1 MRVSS
6 KLASKMRKG
15 VTSDGG
21 QKSWARPVVR
31 IATAGVALGIAL
43 IIISTA
49 IVQGFQSKIK
59 NLVIG
64 FNSHIQVVPT
74 SPENPFVLID
84 DSLITEFESIDGV
97 DRINTLHLCPGLL
110 ETKNS
115 IKGVTIKGLSDST
128 MVAKS
133 LTRGHLP
140 IDDIEIVL
148 SEEHANRL
156 IIDLGDRVS
165 IYIVENRETVKPRTL
180 KVCGFYDTGLL
191 EYDEKFVFV
200 KPAVLQNAGSA
211 GAKATIKIEDGKA
224 KGKVFG
230 KNEVMEKP
238 WDFWVPNKPNLASD
252 TTTNFLF
259 IAGCTESADT
269 AYLNFISG
277 SWEVT
282 QGKGSNHLFCNG
294 YEIHLKEFEAL
305 EYVEEATIYRLPFDT
320 PNRLRTLN
328 IFRQSPEIFNWI
340 GMLDINV
347 VIIIGLMILISIIN
361 MVSALLITILEKRAE
376 VGLLKALGLRDSI
389 VISTFVNYSARIIL
403 SGFVAGNLLGFSVC
417 IAQSY
422 TGFITL
428 DPAAYYISFV
438 PIKLDFMHLLTIEF
452 IAFVCCVIAMFIPA
466 LYSTRIQ
473 PSSALR
479 IKE

>member
-6 KLASKMRKG
+6 KLASKMRKN
-15 VTSDGG
+15 VTSNGG

-49 IVQGFQSKIK
+49 IVQGFQTEIK

-74 SPENPFVLID
+74 SSENPFVLID
-84 DSLITEFESIDGV
+84 DSLINEFESIDRV
-97 DRINTLHLCPGLL
+97 DRVKTIHVRPGLL

-115 IKGVTIKGLSDST
+115 VKGVTIKGLSDST

-133 LTRGHLP
+133 LSRGSIP
-140 IDDIEIVL
+140 VTETEIVI
-148 SEEHANRL
+148 SEVLANRL
-156 IIDLGDRVS
+156 LLDLGDRVS
-165 IYIVENRETVKPRTL
+165 TYIVENRESIKPRTL

-200 KPAVLQNAGSA
+200 KPTLLQRTGSA
-211 GAKATIKIEDGKA
+211 GAQAIIKIEDGKA
-224 KGKVFG
+224 QGKVFG
-230 KNEVMEKP
+230 KNEDMERP
-238 WDFWVPNKPNLASD
+238 TDFWVPNKPNLETD
-252 TTTNFLF
+252 TTINFLF
-259 IAGCTESADT
+259 IAGETESADT
-269 AYLNFISG
+269 AYLNFING
-277 SWEVT
+277 SWEVI
-282 QGKGSNHLFCNG
+282 QGKGTNHLFCNG
-294 YEIHLKEFEAL
+294 YEIHLKELEAI

-320 PNRLRTLN
+320 PNRLRTIS
-328 IFRQSPEIFNWI
+328 IFRQSPEIFNWL

-347 VIIIGLMILISIIN
+347 VLIIGLMILISIIN
-361 MVSALLITILEKRAE
+361 MVSALLITILEKRAD

-389 VISTFVNYSARIIL
+389 VISIFVNYSARIIIT
-403 SGFVAGNLLGFSVC
+403 GFVAGNILGFGVC
-417 IAQSY
+417 LAQTY

-428 DPAAYYISFV
+428 DPAAYYISVV
-438 PIKLDFMHLLTIEF
+438 PIKLDLMHLLTIEF
-452 IAFVCCVIAMFIPA
+452 IAFVCCVIAMFLPA

-473 PSSALR
+473 PSTALR

>member
-1 MRVSS
+1 MRISS
-6 KLASKMRKG
+6 KLAVKMREG
-15 VTSDGG
+15 TTSKGG
-21 QKSWARPVVR
+21 QKSWGRPVVR

-49 IVQGFQSKIK
+49 IVHGFQSEIK

-74 SPENPFVLID
+74 SSENPFVLID
-84 DSLITEFESIDGV
+84 DSLMTEFESIDGI
-97 DRINTLHLCPGLL
+97 DKINTLHLSPGLL

-115 IKGVTIKGLSDST
+115 FKGVTIKGLSDST
-128 MVAKS
+128 MVVSS
-133 LTRGHLP
+133 LTRGSLP
-140 IDDIEIVL
+140 STETGIVL
-148 SEEHANRL
+148 SEVLANRL
-156 IIDLGDRVS
+156 ILELGDRVS
-165 IYIVENRETVKPRTL
+165 IYIVENRESIKPRTL

-200 KPAVLQNAGSA
+200 NPSLLQKSGSA
-211 GAKATIKIEDGKA
+211 GAQATIKIEDGKA

-230 KNEVMEKP
+230 KNENMERP
-238 WDFWVPNKPNLASD
+238 WDFWVPKKPNLETD

-259 IAGCTESADT
+259 IAGVTESADT
-269 AYLNFISG
+269 AYLNFING

-294 YEIHLKEFEAL
+294 YEIHLKELEAI
-305 EYVEEATIYRLPFDT
+305 EYVEEATLYRLPFDT

-328 IFRQSPEIFNWI
+328 IFRQSPEIFNWL

-347 VIIIGLMILISIIN
+347 VLIIGLMILISIIN
-361 MVSALLITILEKRAE
+361 MVSALLITILEKRAD

-389 VISTFVNYSARIIL
+389 VITTFVNYSAQIIL
-403 SGFVAGNLLGFSVC
+403 TGFVAGNILGFGVC
-417 IAQSY
+417 LAQTF

-428 DPAAYYISFV
+428 DPAAYYISVV
-438 PIKLDFMHLLTIEF
+438 PIKLDLMHLLTIEF
-452 IAFVCCVIAMFIPA
+452 VAFICCVISMFLPA

-473 PSSALR
+473 PSTALR